1 MTVTNPLSASQDD
14 RRSRDAGEV
23 YGAPPPSSAPFA
35 TWCQAMEKPSASF
48 AHLMRVQ
55 YGDEQ
60 ALIAERRALYG
71 QILNAFGT
79 AFGEEGQLFLLAVPS
94 RINWE
99 GHHVDHQGGSYN
111 STTHYREMILAVRAR
126 SDRRVRLVNAEP
138 QRFGQREFSLDEEL
152 PEGQRGRDW
161 SNYVR
166 GAFAALARRHPG
178 TKLLGA
184 DIAVGSDIP
193 VGASLSSSHALVL
206 GSALGTLAVNSLTL
220 DKRDAV
226 MLVQEGEWYTGSR
239 TGLGDQASMV
249 YGRRGKLF
257 SSPVVERDG
266 MSPRYVDLPKGHA
279 HLIIDSYTEHHLQG
293 EERMGYNARVFAY
306 KTAFPLVLSAI
317 FEDGAP
323 RAAVAATRRLVD
335 IRPDRFP
342 TEAIYRALRRLPDVL
357 TLPEARR
364 LFEKA
369 CETLGPAGVPLKVC
383 DFDALVKTYFG
394 DGPFPERMAIKGVA
408 MYGLAEC
415 WRSRLYADLLER
427 GDFVGAGR
435 LADCGHDGD
444 RVSARDAKTGKHVPL
459 DHPVT
464 DATLDDL
471 LARLADRD
479 DKRRASAA
487 LELQPG
493 DYHASLIEL
502 DELVDLCRESGAVS
516 ASLTGAGLGG
526 VVTVVIADE
535 RAAAL
540 REKVIR
546 HFEAAEDGEVA
557 LVEAAVRDG
566 RLPAGTAA
574 VVRALR
580 DRKRAARNDATPFA
594 FSAAEQETLARCVK
608 TLVSGNN
615 ELVRLLGADYYREGL
630 ARNVSVAG
638 AGFLPTP

>member
-1 MTVTNPLSASQDD
+1 MSSTNRAVTADAL
-14 RRSRDAGEV
+14 SRDAGDV
-23 YGAPPPSSAPFA
+23 YGVPPAAGASV
-35 TWCQAMEKPSASF
+35 TGWRQAMEQPSAHF
-48 AHLMRVQ
+48 AEVLRVQ
-55 YGDEQ
+55 YGDDSE
-60 ALIAERRALYG
+60 LIAERRALYAA
-71 QILNAFGT
+71 LLRSFAA
-79 AFGEEGQLFLLAVPS
+79 AFGEEGTLFLIAVPS

-111 STTHYREMILAVRAR
+111 STTHCREMILAVRGR
-126 SDRRVRLVNAEP
+126 SDRQVRLVNAEP
-138 QRFGQREFSLDEEL
+138 ERFGSRQFSLDEEL

-166 GAFAALARRHPG
+166 GAFMALAKRHPG
-178 TKLLGA
+178 KQLVGA
-184 DIAVGSDIP
+184 DIAVASDIP

-206 GSALGTLAVNSLTL
+206 GSALGTLAVNGLTL

-266 MSPRYVDLPKGHA
+266 MTPRYVDLPKGHA

-293 EERMGYNARVFAY
+293 EERMGYNGRVFAY
-306 KTAFPLVLSAI
+306 RTAFPLVLSAI

-323 RAAVAATRRLVD
+323 REAVAATRRLVD

-357 TLPEARR
+357 TLPDARR

-369 CETLGPAGVPLKVC
+369 CETLGPAGVPLKVS
-383 DFDALVKTYFG
+383 DFDQLVKTYFG
-394 DGPFPERMAIKGVA
+394 DGPFPESMAIKGVA
-408 MYGLAEC
+408 LYGLAEC
-415 WRSRLYADLLER
+415 WRSRLYADLLAR

-444 RVSARDAKTGKHVPL
+444 RVSARDARTGKHVPL
-459 DHPVT
+459 DHPVNN
-464 DATLDDL
+464 ATLDDL
-471 LARLADRD
+471 LARLADKD
-479 DKRRASAA
+479 EQRRASAA

-493 DYHASLIEL
+493 DYHASLVEL

-535 RAAAL
+535 RVPAL
-540 REKVIR
+540 REKVFQR
-546 HFEAAEDGEVA
+546 FEATEDAEVA
-557 LVEAAVRDG
+557 LVEAATRDG
-566 RLPAGTAA
+566 RLPAGTDAA
-574 VVRALR
+574 VRALR
-580 DRKRAARNDATPFA
+580 DSKRATRAARRTPFVFDA
-594 FSAAEQETLARCVK
+594 RQQETLALCVK
-608 TLVSGNN
+608 TLVSGSNA
-615 ELVRLLGADYYREGL
+615 LVRLLPADYYREGF
-630 ARNVSVAG
+630 ARNFSVAG
-638 AGFLPTP
+638 AGVLPTP